1 MTFKIV
7 YKIVIIMTN
16 INDVLRKLN
25 VLNFKKSQNNIKKLM
40 NMIKN
45 DRIIAKS
52 FIIENAF
59 VSSILSIIV
68 VFVISNKM
76 IKFFIKIF
84 KIMQLNNVK
93 VVIAND
99 VQRIINFN
107 FYRFIAIIFFTTMII
122 INNAEN
128 FL

>member
-1 MTFKIV
+1 
-7 YKIVIIMTN
+7 
-16 INDVLRKLN
+16 
-25 VLNFKKSQNNIKKLM
+25 M

-45 DRIIAKS
+45 DHIVTKS
-52 FIIENAF
+52 FIAKNVF
-59 VSSILSIIV
+59 VSSILLMIIV
-68 VFVISNKM
+68 FMILNKT

-107 FYRFIAIIFFTTMII
+107 FY
-122 INNAEN
+122 
-128 FL
+128 

>member
-1 MTFKIV
+1 
-7 YKIVIIMTN
+7 
-16 INDVLRKLN
+16 
-25 VLNFKKSQNNIKKLM
+25 M

-52 FIIENAF
+52 FIIENVF
-59 VSSILSIIV
+59 ISLILSTIV
-68 VFVISNKM
+68 VFMILNKT

-93 VVIAND
+93 VVTAND

-107 FYRFIAIIFFTTMII
+107 FYQFIVIVFFTITMII
-122 INNAEN
+122 NDAEN